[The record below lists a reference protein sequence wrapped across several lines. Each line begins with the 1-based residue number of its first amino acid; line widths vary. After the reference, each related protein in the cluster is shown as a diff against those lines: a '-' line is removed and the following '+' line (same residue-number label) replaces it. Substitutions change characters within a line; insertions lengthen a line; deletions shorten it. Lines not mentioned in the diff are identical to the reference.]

1 MYQHIKILLAA
12 TLALS
17 SIAFGLPSRP
27 DKSHVYDENR
37 LVSAQQTEFFD
48 ALSSDLAKET
58 GISIDAVLLD
68 DIGEREA
75 SQYAS
80 DIAEKWKTDAGVDGE
95 ILIFVAQKQRRKF
108 IVSKGTANGI
118 LDDATLKKLDQEI
131 LVPHFRQE
139 HYGDGLLVLA
149 AKLTF
154 MISDDKGTPINIDE
168 KDLPQEEP
176 MTIRGWI
183 FIVVVFGLLI
193 ALGTRGR
200 RFGFFDN
207 MKKLLSVSEI
217 EKSQWPEIFK
227 NTFGDNLVSAF
238 ISGKCLMEGFDALK
252 SPWTINFILKDNSPA
267 EIEKLAPFMKRA
279 SKENLEFV
287 NFYSPA
293 ELIHSLDKS
302 PLEYVHIAN
311 RNVALC
317 GIKPLTGFSPHPE
330 KLAAQCEREIRK
342 TLDQLR
348 SNLEEASEQKTPVK
362 HGSASFAKILDEVLP
377 LLYGIYY
384 LETENY
390 PENNGVVLER
400 YPARDLAGLIQT
412 LSGILARIERSKL
425 NIK

>member
-293 ELIHSLDKS
+293 EIIHSLDKS

>member
-12 TLALS
+12 ALALS

-27 DKSHVYDENR
+27 DKSHIYDENR

-80 DIAEKWKTDAGVDGE
+80 DIAEKWKNDAGVDGE

-293 ELIHSLDKS
+293 EIIHSLDKS

>member
-12 TLALS
+12 ALALS

-27 DKSHVYDENR
+27 EKSHIYDENR
-37 LVSAQQTEFFD
+37 VVPAQQLEFFD
-48 ALSSDLAKET
+48 NLSMEIAKET

-252 SPWTINFILKDNSPA
+252 SPWTINFILKDNSSA

-293 ELIHSLDKS
+293 EIIHSLDKS

>member
-1 MYQHIKILLAA
+1 MYQHIKILLATA
-12 TLALS
+12 LALS

-27 DKSHVYDENR
+27 DKSHIYDENR

-80 DIAEKWKTDAGVDGE
+80 DIAEKWKADAGVDGE

-217 EKSQWPEIFK
+217 EKSQWPEIFR

-279 SKENLEFV
+279 SRENLEFV

-293 ELIHSLDKS
+293 EIIHSLDKS

-348 SNLEEASEQKTPVK
+348 SNLEEASEQKIPAK

-390 PENNGVVLER
+390 PENNEVVLER

-412 LSGILARIERSKL
+412 LSGTLARIERGIL

>member
-12 TLALS
+12 ALALS

-27 DKSHVYDENR
+27 DKSHIYDENR

-293 ELIHSLDKS
+293 EIIHSLDKS

-377 LLYGIYY
+377 LLYGIY
-384 LETENY
+384 TY
-390 PENNGVVLER
+390 PDPFGNPR
-400 YPARDLAGLIQT
+400 PHRAQ
-412 LSGILARIERSKL
+412 
-425 NIK
+425 

>member
-12 TLALS
+12 ALALS

-27 DKSHVYDENR
+27 DKSHIYDENR

-139 HYGDGLLVLA
+139 HYGDGLLVLT

-252 SPWTINFILKDNSPA
+252 SPWTINFILKDNSSA

-293 ELIHSLDKS
+293 EIIHSLDKS

>member
-1 MYQHIKILLAA
+1 MYQHIKILLATA
-12 TLALS
+12 LALS

-27 DKSHVYDENR
+27 DKSHIYDENR

-118 LDDATLKKLDQEI
+118 LDDVTLKKLDQEI

-279 SKENLEFV
+279 SRENLEFV

-293 ELIHSLDKS
+293 EIIHSLDKS

>member
-12 TLALS
+12 ALALS

-27 DKSHVYDENR
+27 DKSHIYDENR

-279 SKENLEFV
+279 SRENLEFV

-293 ELIHSLDKS
+293 EIIHSLDKS

-377 LLYGIYY
+377 LLYGI
-384 LETENY
+384 
-390 PENNGVVLER
+390 
-400 YPARDLAGLIQT
+400 
-412 LSGILARIERSKL
+412 
-425 NIK
+425 

>member
-12 TLALS
+12 ALALS

-27 DKSHVYDENR
+27 DKSHIYDENR

-252 SPWTINFILKDNSPA
+252 SPWTINFILKDNSSA

-293 ELIHSLDKS
+293 EIIHSLDKS

>member
-12 TLALS
+12 ALALS

-27 DKSHVYDENR
+27 DKSHIYDENR

-293 ELIHSLDKS
+293 EIIHSLDKS

-412 LSGILARIERSKL
+412 LSGILACIERSKL

>member
-12 TLALS
+12 ALALS

-27 DKSHVYDENR
+27 DKSHIYDENR

-293 ELIHSLDKS
+293 EIIHSLDKS

>member
-12 TLALS
+12 ALALS

-27 DKSHVYDENR
+27 DKSHIYDENR

-139 HYGDGLLVLA
+139 HYGDGLLVLT

-252 SPWTINFILKDNSPA
+252 SPWTINFILKDNSSA

-293 ELIHSLDKS
+293 EIIHSLDKS

-390 PENNGVVLER
+390 PENNGVVLEH

>member
-1 MYQHIKILLAA
+1 MYQHIKILLATA
-12 TLALS
+12 LALS

-27 DKSHVYDENR
+27 DKSHIYDENR

-80 DIAEKWKTDAGVDGE
+80 DIAEKWKADAGVDGE

-118 LDDATLKKLDQEI
+118 LDDVTLKKLDQEI

-279 SKENLEFV
+279 SRENLEFV

-293 ELIHSLDKS
+293 EIIHSLDKS

-390 PENNGVVLER
+390 PENNEVVLER

-412 LSGILARIERSKL
+412 LSGTLARIERGIL
-425 NIK
+425 I

>member
-12 TLALS
+12 ALALS

-27 DKSHVYDENR
+27 DKSHIYDENR

-279 SKENLEFV
+279 SRENLQFA

-293 ELIHSLDKS
+293 EIIHSLDKS